1 MKEISER
8 DKKFIKNAKI
18 LNQYS
23 FSLVACFIAFIVYV
37 TIFSITII
45 LENSFKKVYFKWIGD
60 LANRSMSIF
69 FFTTLCINLWEER
82 ELLYINYGYE
92 NQMNDSNSNNN
103 KSAEK
108 NVDIFQ
114 KKENEQ
120 KIEEKNKKESKKG
133 EGNLAKNEEIK
144 VKGSFGEE
152 EVKN

>member
-1 MKEISER
+1 MDNLLLTSNSALLIKKLRKRKIKANEQLFQKSYL
-8 DKKFIKNAKI
+8 DKSKFKNYNFDKSFNIRTDMTPKSMLPSLSSTKVKYLTKSNSRASSSKDESNNKDSVIKNKI
-18 LNQYS
+18 Y
-23 FSLVACFIAFIVYV
+23 
-37 TIFSITII
+37 
-45 LENSFKKVYFKWIGD
+45 
-60 LANRSMSIF
+60 
-69 FFTTLCINLWEER
+69 
-82 ELLYINYGYE
+82 
-92 NQMNDSNSNNN
+92 N

-152 EVKN
+152 EAKN